1 MSNLQS
7 LLPLTPKSLTQTF
20 SKREGFY
27 MADNK
32 SVNFASPP
40 LGRLGGA
47 KIIPI
52 KAALA
57 NPGKSLKIE

>member
-1 MSNLQS
+1 
-7 LLPLTPKSLTQTF
+7 
-20 SKREGFY
+20 